1 MGSPRPRRPA
11 DRLARDL
18 AVADP
23 RYAVDDS
30 HALADPGGDGDYI
43 GVSELSSAAGSGA
56 VVDDERVTGRLKFR
70 QAWLARHGLVA
81 RYCRVIHVLGE
92 SMEPTLVDGCVI
104 LVNRAG
110 RQRRVGRVYV
120 VRTEDGLV
128 VKRAGKDP
136 AGAWQLVSDNPDKR
150 TWPSRPWPPD
160 AEIVARSRGPR
171 GHSYEEC
178 LMNPI
183 VSETDSAVEEPTATT
198 KATPVRAR
206 RAPKNDTPRRKQATK
221 NGGSP
226 TPSRR
231 RVRVAEGIY
240 KDRHG
245 LAATVK
251 VNGVQREIR
260 FPPGT
265 PLKTIRARRDALRA
279 SLRTLPA
286 GARHTVAHDAGRYL
300 QQVSG
305 ELVSIADR
313 QYHLGLWTARFGH
326 LRTLALPQHTAALNH
341 QLRQWRET
349 RSASACNHRRDA
361 LTNLVKV
368 LYGRRAAAELVD
380 LVRFTRPPPRP
391 RWLDRT
397 HIADVLAQLTPRLH
411 DRSTLTADA
420 LDGHAA
426 VADGTLA
433 AGRRPPRRA
442 DAVRRRA
449 ARQGGTTG
457 GNPARRR
464 RAGRGPRVRR
474 DRRLRALVVREREQ
488 GAPRGGPARGTPR
501 VHRVSDPACVRDGAS
516 ADGIGRGGHPG
527 SVRAYGSR
535 DDDDLRPA
543 RSC

>member
-1 MGSPRPRRPA
+1 
-11 DRLARDL
+11 
-18 AVADP
+18 
-23 RYAVDDS
+23 
-30 HALADPGGDGDYI
+30 
-43 GVSELSSAAGSGA
+43 
-56 VVDDERVTGRLKFR
+56 
-70 QAWLARHGLVA
+70 
-81 RYCRVIHVLGE
+81 
-92 SMEPTLVDGCVI
+92 
-104 LVNRAG
+104 
-110 RQRRVGRVYV
+110 
-120 VRTEDGLV
+120 
-128 VKRAGKDP
+128 
-136 AGAWQLVSDNPDKR
+136 
-150 TWPSRPWPPD
+150 
-160 AEIVARSRGPR
+160 
-171 GHSYEEC
+171 
-178 LMNPI
+178 MNPI
-183 VSETDSAVEEPTATT
+183 VSETDSAVKEPTATT

-265 PLKTIRARRDALRA
+265 PLKTIRARRDVLRA

-326 LRTLALPQHTAALNH
+326 LRTPGAPAA
-341 QLRQWRET
+341 
-349 RSASACNHRRDA
+349 HRRPQPSAAPVARDTVGLGLQPSA
-361 LTNLVKV
+361 
-368 LYGRRAAAELVD
+368 GRADESGESPVRAPRRGRAGRSRPLHAPAAAAAVA
-380 LVRFTRPPPRP
+380 RPHPHRG
-391 RWLDRT
+391 RAGA
-397 HIADVLAQLTPRLH
+397 ADARLH

-449 ARQGGTTG
+449 ARQGGRLAAIPLVG
-457 GNPARRR
+457 DGLDAARAFVAIGAYGRWSCASANKALRGAAR
-464 RAGRGPRVRR
+464 RAGRPAFTVYQIRHAFATGLRRTGSDVADIQDLYGHTDPETTMIYAPPQLLKHVAAIARLQRADRHRRQFRRGFGWQTRLAVR
-474 DRRLRALVVREREQ
+474 
-488 GAPRGGPARGTPR
+488 
-501 VHRVSDPACVRDGAS
+501 
-516 ADGIGRGGHPG
+516 
-527 SVRAYGSR
+527 
-535 DDDDLRPA
+535 
-543 RSC
+543 